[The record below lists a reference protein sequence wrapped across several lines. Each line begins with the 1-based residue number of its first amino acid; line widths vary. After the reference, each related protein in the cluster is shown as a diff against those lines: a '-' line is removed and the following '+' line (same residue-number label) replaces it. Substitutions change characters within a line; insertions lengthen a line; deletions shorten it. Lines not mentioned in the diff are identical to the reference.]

1 MNKDQPSTSKS
12 VELTRKKGRS
22 KSKNKSNEEGWAYPI
37 DHDLSKPDSNTDDK
51 LRKLHLSITN
61 LLSVL
66 RSLINEWNDSK
77 NMTTGWV
84 QPKIRRNF
92 TTPANLNLSVTANT
106 NAGVAGNADKADLDA
121 KTEKETSALR
131 NEWLSRSKNLKKS
144 AVQRRELNVMKSG
157 EAKLSANSSFSLHV
171 TFNESN
177 LKEKNHSGGHTS
189 CKLGCKILEERQN
202 FVMPDLR
209 DKYYKSLNMVY
220 ETLTV
225 INDQHKKNLSKSSSQ
240 DSVWPECFSLPKD
253 YKGLIL
259 EIDTGLANYGP
270 ISLPISILHGLS
282 QLLHRLIRLAGIILT
297 FEYSIESGT
306 TPNTPH
312 HEILSLVLWIHSLGE
327 ILVDTTNL
335 VETFYYVMELSG
347 HFEAKE
353 EKVDSTKHT
362 QHLSLHKIPEAPP
375 APSPRFFERLSKIE
389 TTPLD
394 ENDIQ
399 FPIDPNDSFCAK
411 STEEILKELPTADIE
426 FWNIFLALSQKIWTP
441 DKLWEKL
448 LKLYYNTELV
458 KLNPNH
464 RQRVILLIL
473 QWLSTQIDT
482 LNVPLLNEIVKFA
495 HFLENDTTL
504 EWPQIGPKLIDTLEK
519 QWDKR
524 NSPIQVSD
532 DIKSTLKIYN
542 LKLSQNDDVHTRLV
556 VVYDPE
562 LIAKQLTLI
571 DMEIYKHILP
581 GEIFGKKWS
590 NPEMQ
595 LFSGNV
601 ISLIKRVNMVSYW
614 VATEI
619 LMQPKLLDRIL
630 IMKKML
636 EVASH
641 LLNLGSFNSFM
652 GVIMAFN
659 TSCISRLKATFLRF
673 SKSKK
678 SANLLKVYQEICS
691 PLRNFKALREQMN
704 INREYISV
712 PYMGICLNDYTLI
725 DEKSP
730 DFVGKKMVNLPKWK
744 LLFNCVSSFLNNQK
758 FVANTPFSHSEP
770 LYTLLHTLPT
780 LSEIQLFTL
789 SKQIEKT

>member
-1 MNKDQPSTSKS
+1 
-12 VELTRKKGRS
+12 
-22 KSKNKSNEEGWAYPI
+22 
-37 DHDLSKPDSNTDDK
+37 
-51 LRKLHLSITN
+51 
-61 LLSVL
+61 
-66 RSLINEWNDSK
+66 
-77 NMTTGWV
+77 
-84 QPKIRRNF
+84 
-92 TTPANLNLSVTANT
+92 
-106 NAGVAGNADKADLDA
+106 
-121 KTEKETSALR
+121 
-131 NEWLSRSKNLKKS
+131 
-144 AVQRRELNVMKSG
+144 MKSG